1 MALWPWLEGVKSLS
15 PGACRADQSSF
26 LFCQPCPACPAS
38 LAENCARGSCLG
50 KRMCHNKSPPEN
62 QEGRRMAEGNQRDSL
77 SEWHCLHSQMWPF
90 QTQKGRGPRSWQ
102 HDPRGSLQ
110 SPFPA
115 GKLQVNPGSAT
126 PSYPTLSV
134 QCPVQVSASICQ
146 ELFLQVKLH
155 ISKEKSGN
163 RTRRSIQTPHLIKHP
178 IHNRL
183 H

>member
-146 ELFLQVKLH
+146 RVIFASQITH
-155 ISKEKSGN
+155 I
-163 RTRRSIQTPHLIKHP
+163 
-178 IHNRL
+178 
-183 H
+183 